1 MVTQG
6 IALFERVSPDSDGMT
21 RPPFFPRLPAPL
33 MYPHHLLTFALK
45 LGKDGENLQFGG
57 EWTGQCHY
65 AATALAGPSN
75 WHNLPVST
83 RS

>member
-1 MVTQG
+1 
-6 IALFERVSPDSDGMT
+6 
-21 RPPFFPRLPAPL
+21 